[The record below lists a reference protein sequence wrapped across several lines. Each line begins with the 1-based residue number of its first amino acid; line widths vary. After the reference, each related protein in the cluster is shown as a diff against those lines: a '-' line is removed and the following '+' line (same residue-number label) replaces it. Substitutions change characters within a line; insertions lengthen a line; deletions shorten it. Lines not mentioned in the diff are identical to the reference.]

1 MLTLSSNIDSKSNQ
15 KQQKHQKLSL
25 CRKTLETHPPCCT
38 LIGWLRGKL
47 STKLPD
53 CGNIHTFN
61 SFTPT
66 TPLLREPHRRS
77 PSSRP
82 QLEIYSASGVSIVS
96 FPWKSGPVVQLGW
109 TVSDELLCIQEDGS
123 VLIYDL
129 FGSFKRHFS
138 MGQDEVVQSQVLE
151 AKVFHSPYG
160 TGIAIVTG
168 SSRFTLAT
176 NIDDLK
182 LRRLPEV
189 PGLQG
194 KPSCWVVLTQ
204 DRQTKVL
211 LSSGPE
217 IYILDN
223 TSCTAVCPPGLSP
236 QAGSVV
242 HMSVSFSYKY
252 LALFTDTGHLWTGP
266 SHLQDKLSE
275 VDTKKSTPP
284 KQMVW
289 CRRPKSQQPSVV
301 LMWDRLLMVAG
312 VCNDTIQFPIE
323 DLCILVGELDGVRI
337 ISSTNQE
344 LLQEVPLVCQDIFK
358 IASMAP
364 GALLLEAHREYEKL
378 SQKADEY
385 LREIKEQSMLGEAVR
400 QCVEAAGHEY
410 DTNTQK
416 SLLRAAS
423 FGKCFLT
430 DFSPDHFVS
439 TCRELRVLNA
449 VRESSVGLPLTHTQF
464 KQMTLQVLIDR
475 CSRKDLSD
483 EAIARAVCVKVG
495 DSPGVSYSHI
505 AAKAYECGR
514 TELAIKL
521 LDFEARSGEQVP
533 LLLKMKRSQLALS
546 KAVESGDTDL
556 VYTVVTYLKNEMNRG
571 DFFMTLRN
579 QPVALSLYR
588 QFCKLQEQETL
599 KDLYNQD
606 DDHQELAN
614 YYVTASYR
622 EKRLESRLSLLQSA
636 VDEYN
641 KAKNEF
647 AAKATEDE
655 MRLLRVQRKLDD
667 EKGAGLLG
675 LSLQATMEA
684 LLALGLHKQAEQL
697 YRDFRVP
704 DKRYW
709 WLKLKSLAEKEEW
722 EELEKFSKSKKSP
735 IGYLAFV
742 EVCIKSNN
750 KYEAKKYVSKVI
762 PEQKV
767 KAHLAISDLE
777 GAADAAIERKNE
789 AEMGAVLSR
798 CSASDRLLIDRQVTM
813 SSVKV
818 ESVVKAS
825 ALVGEGPVWE
835 ESEQTLLFVDI
846 IGQKIHRWS
855 PATNQMESVET
866 ADTVGFVVPRR
877 SGGYVAGV
885 GRSIVAVDWSTEMMT
900 SLAEVDVDKPNNR
913 LNDGKVDSIGRLLAG
928 TMGKEVDISNGLDW
942 SLDQRTFFYIDSLF
956 SSVDAFDYDLNT
968 GRLGNRRVVYR
979 MEEGEGL
986 PDGMTVDAEGHLWV
1000 ACYNGGRVISA
1011 STLLLTISLPV
1022 MKTTSCCFGGPD
1034 YSDLYVTSASLG
1046 LDQSERR
1053 QQPLAGDTFR
1063 ARVEHPPT
1071 SGIRNR
1077 QQM

>member
-1 MLTLSSNIDSKSNQ
+1 MCWNLRDGLRDS
-15 KQQKHQKLSL
+15 LVAAA
-25 CRKTLETHPPCCT
+25 PYGGPVA
-38 LIGWLRGKL
+38 
-47 STKLPD
+47 
-53 CGNIHTFN
+53 
-61 SFTPT
+61 
-66 TPLLREPHRRS
+66 LLREPIRRS

-82 QLEIYSASGVSIVS
+82 QLEIYSASGVSIAS
-96 FPWKSGPVVQLGW
+96 FPWKSGPVVHLGW
-109 TVSDELLCIQEDGS
+109 SVSDELLCVQGDGS

-138 MGQDEVVQSQVLE
+138 MGQEVVQSQVLE

-176 NIDDLK
+176 NIEDLK

-194 KPSCWVVLTQ
+194 KPTCWVVLTQ

-211 LSSGPE
+211 LSNGPE
-217 IYILDN
+217 LFVLDN
-223 TSCTAVCPPGLSP
+223 TSCTAVYPAGLSP
-236 QAGSVV
+236 QAGSIV

-252 LALFTDTGHLWTGP
+252 VALFTENGHLWTG
-266 SHLQDKLSE
+266 SSNLQEKLSE
-275 VDTKKSTPP
+275 VNTKKSTPP

-301 LMWDRLLMVAG
+301 LMWDRLLLVAG
-312 VCNDTIQFPIE
+312 ACNDTIQFPIE
-323 DLCILVGELDGVRI
+323 DQSVLVGELDGVRI
-337 ISSTNQE
+337 ISSTSQD

-364 GALLLEAHREYEKL
+364 GALLLEAHREYEKS

-385 LREIKEQSMLGEAVR
+385 LREIKEQNVLGDAVR

-410 DTNTQK
+410 DPSTQK
-416 SLLRAAS
+416 SLMKAAS
-423 FGKCFLT
+423 FGKCFLS
-430 DFSPDHFVS
+430 DFSADHFVS

-449 VRESSVGLPLTHTQF
+449 VRESGVGMPLTYTQF
-464 KQMTLQVLIDR
+464 KQMTLQVLTDR
-475 CSRKDLSD
+475 LVYRQFYPLAIEICRYLKIPDYQGVSRVLKHWASCKVQQKDLSD
-483 EAIARAVCVKVG
+483 EAIARALCAKVG

-622 EKRLESRLSLLQSA
+622 EKRLESRLSQLQSA

-641 KAKNEF
+641 KAKNDF
-647 AAKATEDE
+647 SAKATEDE
-655 MRLLRVQRKLDD
+655 MRLLRFQRKLDD

-675 LSLQATMEA
+675 LSLQATMEV
-684 LLALGLHKQAEQL
+684 LLSLGLHKQAEQL
-697 YRDFRVP
+697 YRDFKVP

-709 WLKLKSLAEKEEW
+709 WLKLKTLAEKEEW
-722 EELEKFSKSKKSP
+722 EELEKFSKYKKSP

-742 EVCIKSNN
+742 EICIKYNN
-750 KYEAKKYVSKVI
+750 RYEAKKYISKVL

-767 KAHLAISDLE
+767 KAHLAVSDLE
-777 GAADAAIERKNE
+777 GAADAAIERRNDS
-789 AEMGAVLSR
+789 EMGAVLSR
-798 CSASDRLLIDRQVTM
+798 CSASDRQLIDR
-813 SSVKV
+813 
-818 ESVVKAS
+818 
-825 ALVGEGPVWE
+825 
-835 ESEQTLLFVDI
+835 
-846 IGQKIHRWS
+846 
-855 PATNQMESVET
+855 
-866 ADTVGFVVPRR
+866 
-877 SGGYVAGV
+877 
-885 GRSIVAVDWSTEMMT
+885 
-900 SLAEVDVDKPNNR
+900 
-913 LNDGKVDSIGRLLAG
+913 LN
-928 TMGKEVDISNGLDW
+928 
-942 SLDQRTFFYIDSLF
+942 
-956 SSVDAFDYDLNT
+956 
-968 GRLGNRRVVYR
+968 
-979 MEEGEGL
+979 
-986 PDGMTVDAEGHLWV
+986 
-1000 ACYNGGRVISA
+1000 
-1011 STLLLTISLPV
+1011 
-1022 MKTTSCCFGGPD
+1022 
-1034 YSDLYVTSASLG
+1034 
-1046 LDQSERR
+1046 
-1053 QQPLAGDTFR
+1053 R
-1063 ARVEHPPT
+1063 ARVT
-1071 SGIRNR
+1071 AAKK
-1077 QQM
+1077 

>member
-1 MLTLSSNIDSKSNQ
+1 MAFITANWNPLGEAFY
-15 KQQKHQKLSL
+15 
-25 CRKTLETHPPCCT
+25 RKTELYDMCWTV
-38 LIGWLRGKL
+38 GDGLRDSLVAAAPYGG
-47 STKLPD
+47 P
-53 CGNIHTFN
+53 IA
-61 SFTPT
+61 
-66 TPLLREPHRRS
+66 LLREPHRRS

-82 QLEIYSASGVSIVS
+82 QLEIYSASGVVITS

-129 FGSFKRHFS
+129 FGSFKRHFT
-138 MGQDEVVQSQVLE
+138 MGQEVVQSQVLE
-151 AKVFHSPYG
+151 VKVFHSPYG
-160 TGIAIVTG
+160 TGVAIVTG

-211 LSSGPE
+211 LSNGPE
-217 IYILDN
+217 LYILDN
-223 TSCTAVCPPGLSP
+223 TSCTAVCPPGFSP
-236 QAGSVV
+236 QAGSIV
-242 HMSVSFSYKY
+242 HMCVSFSYKY
-252 LALFTDTGHLWTGP
+252 LALFTDTGYLWTG
-266 SHLQDKLSE
+266 SSDLQDKLSE
-275 VDTKKSTPP
+275 TNTKKTSPP

-301 LMWDRLLMVAG
+301 LLWDRLLIVAG
-312 VCNDTIQFPIE
+312 ICNDTIQFPIE
-323 DLCILVGELDGVRI
+323 EPCVLVGEIDGVRI

-385 LREIKEQSMLGEAVR
+385 LREIKEQSMLGEAVK

-410 DTNTQK
+410 DSNTQK

-430 DFSPDHFVS
+430 DFSPDVFVS

-449 VRESSVGLPLTHTQF
+449 VRESGVGLPLTHTQF

-475 CSRKDLSD
+475 LVYRQFYPLAIEICRYLKIPDYQGVSRVLKHWASCKVQQKDLSD
-483 EAIARAVCVKVG
+483 TAIAQVICVKVG

-521 LDFEARSGEQVP
+521 LDFEPRSGEQVP

-556 VYTVVTYLKNEMNRG
+556 VYTVVSYLKNEMNRG

-588 QFCKLQEQETL
+588 Q
-599 KDLYNQD
+599 
-606 DDHQELAN
+606 
-614 YYVTASYR
+614 
-622 EKRLESRLSLLQSA
+622 RLDSRLSVLQSA

-655 MRLLRVQRKLDD
+655 MRLLRFQRKLDD

-684 LLALGLHKQAEQL
+684 LLSLGLHKQAEQL

-709 WLKLKSLAEKEEW
+709 WLKLKALAEKEEW

-742 EVCIKSNN
+742 EVCMKHNN
-750 KYEAKKYVSKVI
+750 KFEAKKYVSKVT

-767 KAHLAISDLE
+767 KAHLAVGDQE
-777 GAADAAIERKNE
+777 GAADVAIERRND
-789 AEMGAVLSR
+789 AEIGAVLSK
-798 CSASDRLLIDRQVTM
+798 CPASNHLLIDR
-813 SSVKV
+813 
-818 ESVVKAS
+818 
-825 ALVGEGPVWE
+825 
-835 ESEQTLLFVDI
+835 
-846 IGQKIHRWS
+846 
-855 PATNQMESVET
+855 
-866 ADTVGFVVPRR
+866 
-877 SGGYVAGV
+877 
-885 GRSIVAVDWSTEMMT
+885 
-900 SLAEVDVDKPNNR
+900 
-913 LNDGKVDSIGRLLAG
+913 LN
-928 TMGKEVDISNGLDW
+928 
-942 SLDQRTFFYIDSLF
+942 
-956 SSVDAFDYDLNT
+956 
-968 GRLGNRRVVYR
+968 
-979 MEEGEGL
+979 
-986 PDGMTVDAEGHLWV
+986 
-1000 ACYNGGRVISA
+1000 
-1011 STLLLTISLPV
+1011 
-1022 MKTTSCCFGGPD
+1022 
-1034 YSDLYVTSASLG
+1034 
-1046 LDQSERR
+1046 
-1053 QQPLAGDTFR
+1053 R
-1063 ARVEHPPT
+1063 ARAAAT
-1071 SGIRNR
+1071 KK
-1077 QQM
+1077 

>member
-1 MLTLSSNIDSKSNQ
+1 MAFITASWNPLGDAFY
-15 KQQKHQKLSL
+15 
-25 CRKTLETHPPCCT
+25 RKTELYEMC
-38 LIGWLRGKL
+38 WSLRDGL
-47 STKLPD
+47 RD
-53 CGNIHTFN
+53 CLVAAAPYGGPIA
-61 SFTPT
+61 
-66 TPLLREPHRRS
+66 LLREPLRRS

-82 QLEIYSASGVSIVS
+82 QLEIYSASGGSIAS
-96 FPWKSGPVVQLGW
+96 FPWKSGAVVQLGW

-138 MGQDEVVQSQVLE
+138 MGQEVVQTQVLE

-160 TGIAIVTG
+160 TGVAIVTG

-194 KPSCWVVLTQ
+194 PPSCWAVLTQ

-211 LSSGPE
+211 LATGPDL
-217 IYILDN
+217 YILDN
-223 TSCTAVCPPGLSP
+223 TSCTAVSPPGLGP
-236 QAGSVV
+236 QAGSIV
-242 HMSVSFSYKY
+242 HMCVSFSYKY
-252 LALFTDTGHLWTGP
+252 LALFTDSGHLWTGP

-275 VDTKKSTPP
+275 VDTKVRMSP

-301 LMWDRLLMVAG
+301 LMWDRLLLVAG
-312 VCNDTIQFPIE
+312 VCSDTIQFPL
-323 DLCILVGELDGVRI
+323 DDQCVCVGELDGVRI
-337 ISSTNQE
+337 ISSSNQE

-364 GALLLEAHREYEKL
+364 GALLLEAHREYEKC

-410 DTNTQK
+410 DSNTQK

-430 DFSPDHFVS
+430 DFSAESFVS

-449 VRESSVGLPLTHTQF
+449 VRDAAVALPLTHTQF

-475 CSRKDLSD
+475 LVYRQFYPLAIEICRYLKIPDYQGVSRVLKHWASCKVQQKDLSD
-483 EAIARAVCVKVG
+483 ESISRAVCMKVG
-495 DSPGVSYSHI
+495 DSAGVSYSDI
-505 AAKAYECGR
+505 AAKAFECGR

-521 LDFEARSGEQVP
+521 LDYEARSGEQVP

-556 VYTVVTYLKNEMNRG
+556 VYTVVSYLKNEMNRG

-622 EKRLESRLSLLQSA
+622 EKRLESRLSLLQTA
-636 VDEYN
+636 VDEFN

-647 AAKATEDE
+647 AAKATEEE
-655 MRLLRVQRKLDD
+655 MKLLRFQRKLDD

-684 LLALGLHKQAEQL
+684 LLALGLQKQAEQL

-742 EVCIKSNN
+742 EVCMKSNN
-750 KYEAKKYVSKVI
+750 KYEAKKYVTKVT
-762 PEQKV
+762 PEQRV
-767 KAHLAISDLE
+767 KAHLAVSDLE
-777 GAADAAIERKNE
+777 GAADAAIERRSE
-789 AEMGAVLSR
+789 SEMGAVLSR
-798 CSASDRLLIDRQVTM
+798 CSDSDRLLIDRLNRA
-813 SSVKV
+813 
-818 ESVVKAS
+818 KAS
-825 ALVGEGPVWE
+825 AA
-835 ESEQTLLFVDI
+835 
-846 IGQKIHRWS
+846 K
-855 PATNQMESVET
+855 
-866 ADTVGFVVPRR
+866 
-877 SGGYVAGV
+877 
-885 GRSIVAVDWSTEMMT
+885 
-900 SLAEVDVDKPNNR
+900 K
-913 LNDGKVDSIGRLLAG
+913 
-928 TMGKEVDISNGLDW
+928 
-942 SLDQRTFFYIDSLF
+942 
-956 SSVDAFDYDLNT
+956 
-968 GRLGNRRVVYR
+968 
-979 MEEGEGL
+979 
-986 PDGMTVDAEGHLWV
+986 
-1000 ACYNGGRVISA
+1000 
-1011 STLLLTISLPV
+1011 
-1022 MKTTSCCFGGPD
+1022 
-1034 YSDLYVTSASLG
+1034 
-1046 LDQSERR
+1046 
-1053 QQPLAGDTFR
+1053 
-1063 ARVEHPPT
+1063 
-1071 SGIRNR
+1071 
-1077 QQM
+1077 

>member
-1 MLTLSSNIDSKSNQ
+1 MCWSLRDGLRDS
-15 KQQKHQKLSL
+15 LVAAA
-25 CRKTLETHPPCCT
+25 PYGGPVA
-38 LIGWLRGKL
+38 
-47 STKLPD
+47 
-53 CGNIHTFN
+53 
-61 SFTPT
+61 
-66 TPLLREPHRRS
+66 LLREPVRRS

-82 QLEIYSASGVSIVS
+82 QLEIYSASGVSIAS
-96 FPWKSGPVVQLGW
+96 FPWKSGPVVHLGW
-109 TVSDELLCIQEDGS
+109 SVSDELLCVQEDGS

-129 FGSFKRHFS
+129 FGTFKRHFS
-138 MGQDEVVQSQVLE
+138 MGQEVVQSQVLE

-176 NIDDLK
+176 NIEDLK

-194 KPSCWVVLTQ
+194 KPTCWAVLTQ

-211 LSSGPE
+211 LSNGPE
-217 IYILDN
+217 LFVLDN
-223 TSCTAVCPPGLSP
+223 TSCTAVYPPGLSP
-236 QAGSVV
+236 QAGSIV

-252 LALFTDTGHLWTGP
+252 VALFTDNGHLWTG
-266 SHLQDKLSE
+266 SSNLQEKLSE
-275 VDTKKSTPP
+275 VNTKRSTPP

-301 LMWDRLLMVAG
+301 LMWDRLLLVAG
-312 VCNDTIQFPIE
+312 ACNDTIQFPIE
-323 DLCILVGELDGVRI
+323 DQSVLVGELDGVRI
-337 ISSTNQE
+337 LSSSSQD

-364 GALLLEAHREYEKL
+364 GALLLEAHREYEKS

-385 LREIKEQSMLGEAVR
+385 LREIKEQNVLGDAVR

-410 DTNTQK
+410 DPGTQK
-416 SLLRAAS
+416 SLMKAAS
-423 FGKCFLT
+423 FGKCFLS
-430 DFSPDHFVS
+430 DFSADHFVS

-449 VRESSVGLPLTHTQF
+449 VRESGVGMPLTYTQF
-464 KQMTLQVLIDR
+464 KQMTLQVLTDR
-475 CSRKDLSD
+475 LVYRQFYPLAIEICRYLKIPDYQGVSRVLKHWASCKVQQKDLSD
-483 EAIARAVCVKVG
+483 EAIARALCAKVG

-571 DFFMTLRN
+571 DFFLTLRN

-622 EKRLESRLSLLQSA
+622 EKRLESRLSQLQSA

-641 KAKNEF
+641 KAKNDF
-647 AAKATEDE
+647 SAKATEDE
-655 MRLLRVQRKLDD
+655 MRLLRFQRKLDD

-675 LSLQATMEA
+675 LSLQATMEV
-684 LLALGLHKQAEQL
+684 LLSLGLHKQAEQL
-697 YRDFRVP
+697 YRDFKVP

-742 EVCIKSNN
+742 EICIKYNN
-750 KYEAKKYVSKVI
+750 RYEAKKYVSKVM

-767 KAHLAISDLE
+767 KAHLAVSDLE
-777 GAADAAIERKNE
+777 GAADAAIERRNDT
-789 AEMGAVLSR
+789 EMGAVLSR
-798 CSASDRLLIDRQVTM
+798 CSASDRQLI
-813 SSVKV
+813 
-818 ESVVKAS
+818 E
-825 ALVGEGPVWE
+825 
-835 ESEQTLLFVDI
+835 
-846 IGQKIHRWS
+846 
-855 PATNQMESVET
+855 
-866 ADTVGFVVPRR
+866 
-877 SGGYVAGV
+877 
-885 GRSIVAVDWSTEMMT
+885 
-900 SLAEVDVDKPNNR
+900 R
-913 LNDGKVDSIGRLLAG
+913 LN
-928 TMGKEVDISNGLDW
+928 
-942 SLDQRTFFYIDSLF
+942 
-956 SSVDAFDYDLNT
+956 
-968 GRLGNRRVVYR
+968 
-979 MEEGEGL
+979 
-986 PDGMTVDAEGHLWV
+986 
-1000 ACYNGGRVISA
+1000 
-1011 STLLLTISLPV
+1011 
-1022 MKTTSCCFGGPD
+1022 
-1034 YSDLYVTSASLG
+1034 
-1046 LDQSERR
+1046 
-1053 QQPLAGDTFR
+1053 R
-1063 ARVEHPPT
+1063 ARVT
-1071 SGIRNR
+1071 AVKK
-1077 QQM
+1077 

>member
-1 MLTLSSNIDSKSNQ
+1 MTL
-15 KQQKHQKLSL
+15 
-25 CRKTLETHPPCCT
+25 
-38 LIGWLRGKL
+38 
-47 STKLPD
+47 
-53 CGNIHTFN
+53 
-61 SFTPT
+61 
-66 TPLLREPHRRS
+66 
-77 PSSRP
+77 
-82 QLEIYSASGVSIVS
+82 AS
-96 FPWKSGPVVQLGW
+96 WKSGPVVQLGW

-138 MGQDEVVQSQVLE
+138 MGQEVVQTQVLE

-160 TGIAIVTG
+160 TGVAIVTG

-211 LSSGPE
+211 LSNGLDL
-217 IYILDN
+217 YIVDN
-223 TSCTAVCPPGLSP
+223 TSCTAVVPPGLSP

-252 LALFTDTGHLWTGP
+252 LALFTDSGHLWTGT
-266 SHLQDKLSE
+266 SNLFTCLS
-275 VDTKKSTPP
+275 VCLPVCLCIYQPLYLSLCLTR
-284 KQMVW
+284 

-301 LMWDRLLMVAG
+301 LMWDRLLLVAG
-312 VCNDTIQFPIE
+312 VCNDTIQFPLE
-323 DLCILVGELDGVRI
+323 DPCVLIGELDGVRI

-385 LREIKEQSMLGEAVR
+385 LREIKEQSMLGEAVK

-416 SLLRAAS
+416 SLMRAAS

-430 DFSPDHFVS
+430 DFSPDQFVS
-439 TCRELRVLNA
+439 TCRELRVLNS
-449 VRESSVGLPLTHTQF
+449 VRESSVGLPLTHAQF
-464 KQMTLQVLIDR
+464 KQMTVQVLIDR
-475 CSRKDLSD
+475 LVYRQFYPLAIEICRYLKIPDYQGVSRVLKHWASCKVQQKDLSD

-495 DSPGVSYSHI
+495 DSPGVSYSDI
-505 AAKAYECGR
+505 AARAYECGR

-556 VYTVVTYLKNEMNRG
+556 VYTVVSYLKNEMNRG

-614 YYVTASYR
+614 YYVTASYK

-655 MRLLRVQRKLDD
+655 MRLLRFQRKLDD

-675 LSLQATMEA
+675 LSLQVGTGVV
-684 LLALGLHKQAEQL
+684 L
-697 YRDFRVP
+697 V
-704 DKRYW
+704 
-709 WLKLKSLAEKEEW
+709 LKSLAEKEEW

-742 EVCIKSNN
+742 EVCMKCNN
-750 KYEAKKYVSKVI
+750 KYEAKKYVSKVT

-767 KAHLAISDLE
+767 KAHLAVSDLE
-777 GAADAAIERKNE
+777 GAADAAIERRNE

-798 CSASDRLLIDRQVTM
+798 CSASDRLVIDR
-813 SSVKV
+813 
-818 ESVVKAS
+818 
-825 ALVGEGPVWE
+825 
-835 ESEQTLLFVDI
+835 
-846 IGQKIHRWS
+846 
-855 PATNQMESVET
+855 
-866 ADTVGFVVPRR
+866 
-877 SGGYVAGV
+877 
-885 GRSIVAVDWSTEMMT
+885 
-900 SLAEVDVDKPNNR
+900 
-913 LNDGKVDSIGRLLAG
+913 LN
-928 TMGKEVDISNGLDW
+928 
-942 SLDQRTFFYIDSLF
+942 
-956 SSVDAFDYDLNT
+956 
-968 GRLGNRRVVYR
+968 
-979 MEEGEGL
+979 
-986 PDGMTVDAEGHLWV
+986 
-1000 ACYNGGRVISA
+1000 
-1011 STLLLTISLPV
+1011 
-1022 MKTTSCCFGGPD
+1022 
-1034 YSDLYVTSASLG
+1034 
-1046 LDQSERR
+1046 
-1053 QQPLAGDTFR
+1053 R
-1063 ARVEHPPT
+1063 ARA
-1071 SGIRNR
+1071 GAAKK
-1077 QQM
+1077 

>member
-1 MLTLSSNIDSKSNQ
+1 MAFITANWNPLGEAFY
-15 KQQKHQKLSL
+15 
-25 CRKTLETHPPCCT
+25 RKTELYEMC
-38 LIGWLRGKL
+38 WNLRDGL
-47 STKLPD
+47 RDSLVAAAPY
-53 CGNIHTFN
+53 GGPIA
-61 SFTPT
+61 
-66 TPLLREPHRRS
+66 LLREPLRRS

-82 QLEIYSASGVSIVS
+82 QLEIYSASGVGIAS

-138 MGQDEVVQSQVLE
+138 MGQEVVQTQVLE

-160 TGIAIVTG
+160 TGVAIVTG

-211 LSSGPE
+211 LSNGLDL
-217 IYILDN
+217 YIVDN
-223 TSCTAVCPPGLSP
+223 TSCTAVVPPGLSP

-252 LALFTDTGHLWTGP
+252 LALFTDSGHLWTGT
-266 SHLQDKLSE
+266 SNLFTCLS
-275 VDTKKSTPP
+275 VCLPVCLCIYQPLYLSLCLTR
-284 KQMVW
+284 

-301 LMWDRLLMVAG
+301 LMWDRLLLVAG
-312 VCNDTIQFPIE
+312 VCNDTIQFPLE
-323 DLCILVGELDGVRI
+323 DPCVLIGELDGVRI

-385 LREIKEQSMLGEAVR
+385 LREIKEQSMLGEAVK

-416 SLLRAAS
+416 SLMRAAS

-430 DFSPDHFVS
+430 DFSPDQFVS
-439 TCRELRVLNA
+439 TCRELRVLNS
-449 VRESSVGLPLTHTQF
+449 VRESSVGLPLTHAQF
-464 KQMTLQVLIDR
+464 KQMTVQVLIDR
-475 CSRKDLSD
+475 LVYRQFYPLAIEICRYLKIPDYQGVSRVLKHWASCKVQQKDLSD

-495 DSPGVSYSHI
+495 DSPGVSYSDI
-505 AAKAYECGR
+505 AARAYECGR

-556 VYTVVTYLKNEMNRG
+556 VYTVVSYLKNEMNRG

-614 YYVTASYR
+614 YYVTASYK

-647 AAKATEDE
+647 AAK
-655 MRLLRVQRKLDD
+655 
-667 EKGAGLLG
+667 
-675 LSLQATMEA
+675 ATMEA

-742 EVCIKSNN
+742 EVCMKCNN
-750 KYEAKKYVSKVI
+750 KYEAKKYVSKVT

-767 KAHLAISDLE
+767 KAHLAVSDLE
-777 GAADAAIERKNE
+777 GAADAAIERRNE

-798 CSASDRLLIDRQVTM
+798 CSASDRLVIDR
-813 SSVKV
+813 
-818 ESVVKAS
+818 
-825 ALVGEGPVWE
+825 
-835 ESEQTLLFVDI
+835 
-846 IGQKIHRWS
+846 
-855 PATNQMESVET
+855 
-866 ADTVGFVVPRR
+866 
-877 SGGYVAGV
+877 
-885 GRSIVAVDWSTEMMT
+885 
-900 SLAEVDVDKPNNR
+900 
-913 LNDGKVDSIGRLLAG
+913 LN
-928 TMGKEVDISNGLDW
+928 
-942 SLDQRTFFYIDSLF
+942 
-956 SSVDAFDYDLNT
+956 
-968 GRLGNRRVVYR
+968 
-979 MEEGEGL
+979 
-986 PDGMTVDAEGHLWV
+986 
-1000 ACYNGGRVISA
+1000 
-1011 STLLLTISLPV
+1011 
-1022 MKTTSCCFGGPD
+1022 
-1034 YSDLYVTSASLG
+1034 
-1046 LDQSERR
+1046 
-1053 QQPLAGDTFR
+1053 R
-1063 ARVEHPPT
+1063 ARA
-1071 SGIRNR
+1071 GAAKK
-1077 QQM
+1077 

>member
-1 MLTLSSNIDSKSNQ
+1 MAFITANWNPLGEAFY
-15 KQQKHQKLSL
+15 
-25 CRKTLETHPPCCT
+25 RKTELYEMC
-38 LIGWLRGKL
+38 WNLRDGL
-47 STKLPD
+47 RDSLVAAAPY
-53 CGNIHTFN
+53 GG
-61 SFTPT
+61 PVA
-66 TPLLREPHRRS
+66 LLREPIRRS

-82 QLEIYSASGVSIVS
+82 QLEIYSASGVSIAS
-96 FPWKSGPVVQLGW
+96 FPWKSGPVVHLGW
-109 TVSDELLCIQEDGS
+109 SVSDELLCVQGDGS

-138 MGQDEVVQSQVLE
+138 MGQEVVQSQVLE

-176 NIDDLK
+176 NIEDLK

-194 KPSCWVVLTQ
+194 KPTCWVVLTQ

-211 LSSGPE
+211 LSNGPE
-217 IYILDN
+217 LFVLDN
-223 TSCTAVCPPGLSP
+223 TSCTAVYPAGLSP
-236 QAGSVV
+236 QAGSIV

-252 LALFTDTGHLWTGP
+252 VALFTENGHLWTG
-266 SHLQDKLSE
+266 SSNLQEKLSE
-275 VDTKKSTPP
+275 VNTKKSTPP

-301 LMWDRLLMVAG
+301 LMWDRLLLVAG
-312 VCNDTIQFPIE
+312 ACNDTIQFPIE
-323 DLCILVGELDGVRI
+323 DQSVLVGELDGVRI
-337 ISSTNQE
+337 ISSTSQD

-364 GALLLEAHREYEKL
+364 GALLLEAHREYEKS

-385 LREIKEQSMLGEAVR
+385 LREIKEQNVLGDAVR

-410 DTNTQK
+410 DPSTQK
-416 SLLRAAS
+416 SLMKAAS
-423 FGKCFLT
+423 FGKCFLS
-430 DFSPDHFVS
+430 DFSADHFVS

-449 VRESSVGLPLTHTQF
+449 VRESGVGMPLTYTQF
-464 KQMTLQVLIDR
+464 KQMTLQVLTDR
-475 CSRKDLSD
+475 LVYRQFYPLAIEICRYLKIPDYQGVSRVLKHWASCKVQQKDLSD
-483 EAIARAVCVKVG
+483 EAIARALCAKVG

-622 EKRLESRLSLLQSA
+622 EKRLESRLSQLQSA

-641 KAKNEF
+641 KAKNDF
-647 AAKATEDE
+647 SAKATEDE
-655 MRLLRVQRKLDD
+655 MRLLRFQRKLDD

-675 LSLQATMEA
+675 LSLQATMEV
-684 LLALGLHKQAEQL
+684 LLSLGLHKQAEQL
-697 YRDFRVP
+697 YRDFKVP

-709 WLKLKSLAEKEEW
+709 WLKLKTLAEKEEW
-722 EELEKFSKSKKSP
+722 EELEKFSKYKKSP

-742 EVCIKSNN
+742 EICIKYNN
-750 KYEAKKYVSKVI
+750 RYEAKKYISKVL

-767 KAHLAISDLE
+767 KAHLAVSDLE
-777 GAADAAIERKNE
+777 GAADAAIERRNDS
-789 AEMGAVLSR
+789 EMGAVLSR
-798 CSASDRLLIDRQVTM
+798 CSASDRQLIDR
-813 SSVKV
+813 
-818 ESVVKAS
+818 
-825 ALVGEGPVWE
+825 
-835 ESEQTLLFVDI
+835 
-846 IGQKIHRWS
+846 
-855 PATNQMESVET
+855 
-866 ADTVGFVVPRR
+866 
-877 SGGYVAGV
+877 
-885 GRSIVAVDWSTEMMT
+885 
-900 SLAEVDVDKPNNR
+900 
-913 LNDGKVDSIGRLLAG
+913 LN
-928 TMGKEVDISNGLDW
+928 
-942 SLDQRTFFYIDSLF
+942 
-956 SSVDAFDYDLNT
+956 
-968 GRLGNRRVVYR
+968 
-979 MEEGEGL
+979 
-986 PDGMTVDAEGHLWV
+986 
-1000 ACYNGGRVISA
+1000 
-1011 STLLLTISLPV
+1011 
-1022 MKTTSCCFGGPD
+1022 
-1034 YSDLYVTSASLG
+1034 
-1046 LDQSERR
+1046 
-1053 QQPLAGDTFR
+1053 R
-1063 ARVEHPPT
+1063 ARVT
-1071 SGIRNR
+1071 AAKK
-1077 QQM
+1077 

>member
-1 MLTLSSNIDSKSNQ
+1 MAFITANWNPLGEAFY
-15 KQQKHQKLSL
+15 
-25 CRKTLETHPPCCT
+25 RKTELYEMCWTLRDGLRDSLVAAAPYGGPIGRNIITPPVAV
-38 LIGWLRGKL
+38 L
-47 STKLPD
+47 S
-53 CGNIHTFN
+53 
-61 SFTPT
+61 
-66 TPLLREPHRRS
+66 
-77 PSSRP
+77 
-82 QLEIYSASGVSIVS
+82 VSVTCLS
-96 FPWKSGPVVQLGW
+96 VFQWKSGPVVQLGW
-109 TVSDELLCIQEDGS
+109 TVSDELLCVQEDGS

-138 MGQDEVVQSQVLE
+138 MGQEVVQSQVLE

-211 LSSGPE
+211 LSNGPE
-217 IYILDN
+217 LYILDN

-236 QAGSVV
+236 QAGSIV

-252 LALFTDTGHLWTGP
+252 LALFTDTGHLWTGA
-266 SHLQDKLSE
+266 SLYLQDKLSE
-275 VDTKKSTPP
+275 VDTKKTTTP

-301 LMWDRLLMVAG
+301 LMWDRLLMVTG
-312 VCNDTIQFPIE
+312 DPCV
-323 DLCILVGELDGVRI
+323 LVGELDGVRI
-337 ISSTNQE
+337 ISSVYQE

-364 GALLLEAHREYEKL
+364 GALLLEAHREYEKS

-400 QCVEAAGHEY
+400 QCVEAASHEY
-410 DTNTQK
+410 DTSTQK

-430 DFSPDHFVS
+430 DFNPDVFVS

-449 VRESSVGLPLTHTQF
+449 VRESSVGMPLTHTQF

-475 CSRKDLSD
+475 LVYRQFYQLAIEICHYLKIPDYQGVSRVLKHWASCKQKDLSD
-483 EAIARAVCVKVG
+483 ESIARAVCVKVG

-521 LDFEARSGEQVP
+521 LDFEARAGEQVP

-588 QFCKLQEQETL
+588 QFCKLQEQDTL

-606 DDHQELAN
+606 DDHHELAN

-622 EKRLESRLSLLQSA
+622 EKRLDTRLSLLQSA

-655 MRLLRVQRKLDD
+655 MRLLRFQRKLDD

-722 EELEKFSKSKKSP
+722 EELEKFSRSKKSP
-735 IGYLAFV
+735 IGYLAFI
-742 EVCIKSNN
+742 EVCMKCNN
-750 KYEAKKYVSKVI
+750 KYEAKKYVSKVT

-777 GAADAAIERKNE
+777 GAADAAIERRNDS
-789 AEMGAVLSR
+789 EMGAVLSR
-798 CSASDRLLIDRQVTM
+798 CTTQDGS
-813 SSVKV
+813 
-818 ESVVKAS
+818 
-825 ALVGEGPVWE
+825 GPVKPKRPH
-835 ESEQTLLFVDI
+835 SVA
-846 IGQKIHRWS
+846 QKEC
-855 PATNQMESVET
+855 N
-866 ADTVGFVVPRR
+866 
-877 SGGYVAGV
+877 
-885 GRSIVAVDWSTEMMT
+885 
-900 SLAEVDVDKPNNR
+900 K
-913 LNDGKVDSIGRLLAG
+913 K
-928 TMGKEVDISNGLDW
+928 
-942 SLDQRTFFYIDSLF
+942 
-956 SSVDAFDYDLNT
+956 
-968 GRLGNRRVVYR
+968 
-979 MEEGEGL
+979 
-986 PDGMTVDAEGHLWV
+986 
-1000 ACYNGGRVISA
+1000 
-1011 STLLLTISLPV
+1011 
-1022 MKTTSCCFGGPD
+1022 
-1034 YSDLYVTSASLG
+1034 
-1046 LDQSERR
+1046 
-1053 QQPLAGDTFR
+1053 
-1063 ARVEHPPT
+1063 
-1071 SGIRNR
+1071 
-1077 QQM
+1077 

>member
-1 MLTLSSNIDSKSNQ
+1 MCWSLRDGLRDS
-15 KQQKHQKLSL
+15 LVAAA
-25 CRKTLETHPPCCT
+25 PYGGP
-38 LIGWLRGKL
+38 IA
-47 STKLPD
+47 
-53 CGNIHTFN
+53 
-61 SFTPT
+61 
-66 TPLLREPHRRS
+66 LLREPLRRS

-82 QLEIYSASGVSIVS
+82 QLEIYSASGVGIAS
-96 FPWKSGPVVQLGW
+96 FPWKSGPVVHLGW

-138 MGQDEVVQSQVLE
+138 MGQEVVQSQVLE

-160 TGIAIVTG
+160 TGVAIVTG

-189 PGLQG
+189 PGNT
-194 KPSCWVVLTQ
+194 C
-204 DRQTKVL
+204 L
-211 LSSGPE
+211 L
-217 IYILDN
+217 ILD
-223 TSCTAVCPPGLSP
+223 PDL
-236 QAGSVV
+236 
-242 HMSVSFSYKY
+242 
-252 LALFTDTGHLWTGP
+252 
-266 SHLQDKLSE
+266 
-275 VDTKKSTPP
+275 
-284 KQMVW
+284 
-289 CRRPKSQQPSVV
+289 R
-301 LMWDRLLMVAG
+301 
-312 VCNDTIQFPIE
+312 FPIE
-323 DLCILVGELDGVRI
+323 DPCVLIGELDGVRI

-364 GALLLEAHREYEKL
+364 GALLLEAHREYE
-378 SQKADEY
+378 
-385 LREIKEQSMLGEAVR
+385 VT
-400 QCVEAAGHEY
+400 C
-410 DTNTQK
+410 
-416 SLLRAAS
+416 LLACAWRVSKCLVLQAAS

-430 DFSPDHFVS
+430 DFSPDQFVS

-449 VRESSVGLPLTHTQF
+449 VRESSVGLPLTHAQF

-475 CSRKDLSD
+475 LVYRQFYPLAIEICRYLKIPDYQGVSRVLKHWASCKVQQKDLSD

-495 DSPGVSYSHI
+495 DSPGVSYSDI

-556 VYTVVTYLKNEMNRG
+556 VYTVVNYLKNEMNRG

-606 DDHQELAN
+606 DNHQELAN
-614 YYVTASYR
+614 YYVTASYK

-647 AAKATEDE
+647 AAK
-655 MRLLRVQRKLDD
+655 
-667 EKGAGLLG
+667 
-675 LSLQATMEA
+675 ATMEA

-742 EVCIKSNN
+742 EVCIKCNN
-750 KYEAKKYVSKVI
+750 KYEAKKYVSKVT

-767 KAHLAISDLE
+767 KAHLAVSDLE
-777 GAADAAIERKNE
+777 GAADAAIERRNE

-798 CSASDRLLIDRQVTM
+798 CSASDRLVIDR
-813 SSVKV
+813 
-818 ESVVKAS
+818 
-825 ALVGEGPVWE
+825 
-835 ESEQTLLFVDI
+835 
-846 IGQKIHRWS
+846 
-855 PATNQMESVET
+855 
-866 ADTVGFVVPRR
+866 
-877 SGGYVAGV
+877 
-885 GRSIVAVDWSTEMMT
+885 
-900 SLAEVDVDKPNNR
+900 
-913 LNDGKVDSIGRLLAG
+913 LN
-928 TMGKEVDISNGLDW
+928 
-942 SLDQRTFFYIDSLF
+942 
-956 SSVDAFDYDLNT
+956 
-968 GRLGNRRVVYR
+968 
-979 MEEGEGL
+979 
-986 PDGMTVDAEGHLWV
+986 
-1000 ACYNGGRVISA
+1000 
-1011 STLLLTISLPV
+1011 
-1022 MKTTSCCFGGPD
+1022 
-1034 YSDLYVTSASLG
+1034 
-1046 LDQSERR
+1046 
-1053 QQPLAGDTFR
+1053 R
-1063 ARVEHPPT
+1063 ARA
-1071 SGIRNR
+1071 GAAKK
-1077 QQM
+1077 

>member
-1 MLTLSSNIDSKSNQ
+1 MAFITANWNPLGEAFY
-15 KQQKHQKLSL
+15 
-25 CRKTLETHPPCCT
+25 RKTELYEMC
-38 LIGWLRGKL
+38 WNLRDGL
-47 STKLPD
+47 RD
-53 CGNIHTFN
+53 CLVAAAPYGGPIA
-61 SFTPT
+61 
-66 TPLLREPHRRS
+66 LLREPVRRS

-82 QLEIYSASGVSIVS
+82 QLEIYSASGVAIAS

-138 MGQDEVVQSQVLE
+138 MGQEVMQSQVLE

-160 TGIAIVTG
+160 TGVAIVTA

-189 PGLQG
+189 PGNTWSAG
-194 KPSCWVVLTQ
+194 EPTCWVVLTQ

-211 LSSGPE
+211 MSNGPE
-217 IYILDN
+217 LYILDT
-223 TSCTAVCPPGLSP
+223 TSCTAVVPPGLGP
-236 QAGSVV
+236 QAGSIV

-252 LALFTDTGHLWTGP
+252 LALFTDTGHMWTGS
-266 SHLQDKLSE
+266 SHLQ
-275 VDTKKSTPP
+275 VNTKKTTPP

-312 VCNDTIQFPIE
+312 VTLTPDPRFPLE
-323 DLCILVGELDGVRI
+323 DPCVLIGELDGVRI
-337 ISSTNQE
+337 ISSANQE
-344 LLQEVPLVCQDIFK
+344 LLQEVPLVCQEIFK

-364 GALLLEAHREYEKL
+364 GALLLEAHREYQKS

-410 DTNTQK
+410 DSNTQK

-430 DFSPDHFVS
+430 DFSPEAFVS

-449 VRESSVGLPLTHTQF
+449 VRERGVGLPLTHTQLVYRQF
-464 KQMTLQVLIDR
+464 YPLAIEVCRYLKIPDYQGVSRVLKHWAS
-475 CSRKDLSD
+475 CKVQQKDLSD

-514 TELAIKL
+514 PELAIKL

-556 VYTVVTYLKNEMNRG
+556 VYTVVTYLKSEMNRG

-588 QFCKLQEQETL
+588 Q
-599 KDLYNQD
+599 
-606 DDHQELAN
+606 
-614 YYVTASYR
+614 
-622 EKRLESRLSLLQSA
+622 RLESRLSLLQTA

-647 AAKATEDE
+647 SAKATEEE
-655 MRLLRVQRKLDD
+655 MRLLRFQRKLDD

-704 DKRYW
+704 DKRFW

-742 EVCIKSNN
+742 EVCMKSNN
-750 KYEAKKYVSKVI
+750 KPEAKKYVSKVT
-762 PEQKV
+762 PEQRV
-767 KAHLAISDLE
+767 KAHLAVGDLE
-777 GAADAAIERKNE
+777 GAADAAIERKSDSE
-789 AEMGAVLSR
+789 LAAVLAR
-798 CSASDRLLIDRQVTM
+798 CPASDRQLLD
-813 SSVKV
+813 
-818 ESVVKAS
+818 
-825 ALVGEGPVWE
+825 
-835 ESEQTLLFVDI
+835 
-846 IGQKIHRWS
+846 
-855 PATNQMESVET
+855 
-866 ADTVGFVVPRR
+866 
-877 SGGYVAGV
+877 
-885 GRSIVAVDWSTEMMT
+885 
-900 SLAEVDVDKPNNR
+900 R
-913 LNDGKVDSIGRLLAG
+913 LN
-928 TMGKEVDISNGLDW
+928 
-942 SLDQRTFFYIDSLF
+942 
-956 SSVDAFDYDLNT
+956 
-968 GRLGNRRVVYR
+968 
-979 MEEGEGL
+979 
-986 PDGMTVDAEGHLWV
+986 
-1000 ACYNGGRVISA
+1000 
-1011 STLLLTISLPV
+1011 
-1022 MKTTSCCFGGPD
+1022 
-1034 YSDLYVTSASLG
+1034 
-1046 LDQSERR
+1046 
-1053 QQPLAGDTFR
+1053 R
-1063 ARVEHPPT
+1063 AAAAAAKK
-1071 SGIRNR
+1071 
-1077 QQM
+1077 

>member
-1 MLTLSSNIDSKSNQ
+1 MAFITANWNPLGEAFY
-15 KQQKHQKLSL
+15 
-25 CRKTLETHPPCCT
+25 RKTELYEMC
-38 LIGWLRGKL
+38 WNLRDGL
-47 STKLPD
+47 RDSLVAAAPY
-53 CGNIHTFN
+53 GGPIA
-61 SFTPT
+61 
-66 TPLLREPHRRS
+66 LLREPLRRS

-82 QLEIYSASGVSIVS
+82 QLEIYSASGVGIAS

-138 MGQDEVVQSQVLE
+138 MGQEVVQTQVLE

-160 TGIAIVTG
+160 TGVAIVTG

-211 LSSGPE
+211 LSNGLDL
-217 IYILDN
+217 YIVDN
-223 TSCTAVCPPGLSP
+223 TSCTAVVPPGLSP

-252 LALFTDTGHLWTGP
+252 LALFTDSGHLWTGT
-266 SHLQDKLSE
+266 SNLFTCLS
-275 VDTKKSTPP
+275 VCLPVCLCIYQPLYLSLCLTR
-284 KQMVW
+284 

-301 LMWDRLLMVAG
+301 LMWDRLLLVAG
-312 VCNDTIQFPIE
+312 VCNDTIQYPSDQLVYRQFYPLAIE
-323 DLCILVGELDGVRI
+323 ICRYLKIPDYQGV
-337 ISSTNQE
+337 S
-344 LLQEVPLVCQDIFK
+344 
-358 IASMAP
+358 
-364 GALLLEAHREYEKL
+364 
-378 SQKADEY
+378 
-385 LREIKEQSMLGEAVR
+385 
-400 QCVEAAGHEY
+400 
-410 DTNTQK
+410 
-416 SLLRAAS
+416 
-423 FGKCFLT
+423 
-430 DFSPDHFVS
+430 
-439 TCRELRVLNA
+439 RVLKHWA
-449 VRESSVGLPLTHTQF
+449 SCKVQ
-464 KQMTLQVLIDR
+464 Q
-475 CSRKDLSD
+475 KDLSD

-495 DSPGVSYSHI
+495 DSPGVSYSDI
-505 AAKAYECGR
+505 AARAYECGR

-556 VYTVVTYLKNEMNRG
+556 GECGVYTVVSYLKNEMNRG

-614 YYVTASYR
+614 YYVTASYK

-655 MRLLRVQRKLDD
+655 MRLLRFQRKLDD

-675 LSLQATMEA
+675 LSLQVGTGVV
-684 LLALGLHKQAEQL
+684 L
-697 YRDFRVP
+697 V
-704 DKRYW
+704 
-709 WLKLKSLAEKEEW
+709 LKSLAEKEEW

-742 EVCIKSNN
+742 EVCMKCNN
-750 KYEAKKYVSKVI
+750 KYEAKKYVSKVT

-767 KAHLAISDLE
+767 KAHLAVSDLE
-777 GAADAAIERKNE
+777 GAADAAIERRNE

-798 CSASDRLLIDRQVTM
+798 CSASDRLVIDR
-813 SSVKV
+813 
-818 ESVVKAS
+818 
-825 ALVGEGPVWE
+825 
-835 ESEQTLLFVDI
+835 
-846 IGQKIHRWS
+846 
-855 PATNQMESVET
+855 
-866 ADTVGFVVPRR
+866 
-877 SGGYVAGV
+877 
-885 GRSIVAVDWSTEMMT
+885 
-900 SLAEVDVDKPNNR
+900 
-913 LNDGKVDSIGRLLAG
+913 LN
-928 TMGKEVDISNGLDW
+928 
-942 SLDQRTFFYIDSLF
+942 
-956 SSVDAFDYDLNT
+956 
-968 GRLGNRRVVYR
+968 
-979 MEEGEGL
+979 
-986 PDGMTVDAEGHLWV
+986 
-1000 ACYNGGRVISA
+1000 
-1011 STLLLTISLPV
+1011 
-1022 MKTTSCCFGGPD
+1022 
-1034 YSDLYVTSASLG
+1034 
-1046 LDQSERR
+1046 
-1053 QQPLAGDTFR
+1053 R
-1063 ARVEHPPT
+1063 ARA
-1071 SGIRNR
+1071 GAAKK
-1077 QQM
+1077 